1 MNKMVEGLMNRKKK
15 IYQKIK
21 KKLLQQ
27 KAKKQ
32 PVKKPAYISKAD
44 RARLAL
50 EGKSEQAQ
58 ATEESK

>member
-1 MNKMVEGLMNRKKK
+1 MNRKKK